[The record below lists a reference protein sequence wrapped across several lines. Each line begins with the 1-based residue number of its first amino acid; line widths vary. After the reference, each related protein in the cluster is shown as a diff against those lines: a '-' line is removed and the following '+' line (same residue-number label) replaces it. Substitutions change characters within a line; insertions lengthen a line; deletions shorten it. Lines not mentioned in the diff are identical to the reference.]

1 VKFNDMDLI
10 GFPVR
15 VVLGGR
21 GLEAGEVELSVRR
34 DGEKR
39 ATPIGEMVPAVE
51 ALLDEL
57 RSR

>member
-1 VKFNDMDLI
+1 MDLI

-21 GLEAGEVELSVRR
+21 GLESGEVELSLRS

-39 ATPIGEMVPAVE
+39 PTPIGEMVPAVE
-51 ALLDEL
+51 ALLEEL
-57 RSR
+57 RSQ